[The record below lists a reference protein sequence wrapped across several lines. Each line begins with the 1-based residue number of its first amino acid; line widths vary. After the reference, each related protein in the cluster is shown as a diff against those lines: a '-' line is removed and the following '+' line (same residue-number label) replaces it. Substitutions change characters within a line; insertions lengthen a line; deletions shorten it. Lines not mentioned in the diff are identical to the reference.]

1 VGTDHRE
8 EKRLNRFDRTF
19 WKRVWSLVR
28 LYWLSAQR
36 RRGVKLLTWVAVLA
50 GIGLGVG
57 AYATY
62 LNRDITNALVGKHL
76 PQFYHVMLLAAA
88 AAAVG
93 VLANVFQVYLG
104 SLLYIEW
111 REWLTHYF
119 VDQGFAHRAFY
130 RMGVVG
136 KVDNPDQRIS
146 DDISSFVESTLIF
159 AVTLV
164 FAIAGVITY
173 FAILWSISSSLA
185 LFLIAYS
192 ILGTYFSVVIGR
204 RLVGLN
210 YYQERY
216 QADFRFGL
224 VHIRDNAEP
233 IFMYGGERDET
244 DQLRRRFSKV
254 VENFKQLILW
264 KRNLGFLTDS
274 YGGVAILIPYSFLA
288 AAYVSGRLQFGQ
300 VAQAAT
306 AFMSLHASLSIV
318 VTSFPK
324 IAEYANVVVRLSE
337 FLDEAEAAR
346 EVEIDQRHMT
356 EIVEGPRVGF
366 ERLSVLTPNGD
377 KTLIRDLTADAS
389 ALQPLLVQGPSGI
402 GKTSLIRALAGIWRE
417 GSGTITRPPLCEVMF
432 LPQRPYM
439 ILGSLRD
446 QLTYPRAAGVSD
458 EKLYE
463 VLKTVNLSNL
473 PERFGGLDV
482 EMHWADVLSPGEQQR
497 IAFARLLL
505 NHPRYAFLDEATSA
519 LDVPNEQLMY
529 ELLNSQNIP
538 FLSSGHRPTLLRFHR
553 HILQLSPD
561 HSWKVEP
568 SSEFETLNSA
578 A

>member
-1 VGTDHRE
+1 M
-8 EKRLNRFDRTF
+8 NRFDRAF
-19 WKRVWSLVR
+19 WKQVWSLVR
-28 LYWLSAQR
+28 LYWLSAER
-36 RRGVKLLTWVAVLA
+36 RRGVKLLACVAVLA
-50 GIGLGVG
+50 GVGLTVG

-62 LNRDITNALVGKHL
+62 LNRDITDALVGKHL

-88 AAAVG
+88 AAAVA
-93 VLANVFQVYLG
+93 VLATVLQDYVG
-104 SLLYIEW
+104 GLLSIEW

-130 RMGVVG
+130 RMGLIG

-146 DDISSFVESTLIF
+146 DDIGSFVASTQTF
-159 AVTLV
+159 SVTFV

-185 LFLIAYS
+185 VFLIAYS

-210 YYQERY
+210 YYQERF

-224 VHIRDNAEP
+224 VHVRDNVEP
-233 IFMYGGERDET
+233 IFMYGGERHET

-264 KRNLGFLTDS
+264 KRNLGFLTGS
-274 YGGVAILIPYSFLA
+274 YGGLAILVPYAFLA

-300 VAQAAT
+300 VAQAGA

-318 VTSFPK
+318 VNSFPQ

-337 FLDEAEAAR
+337 FLDEAEAAGKA
-346 EVEIDQRHMT
+346 EIDQRHMT

-366 ERLSVLTPNGD
+366 ERLGVLTPNGD
-377 KTLIRDLTADAS
+377 KTLIRDLTADAT
-389 ALQPLLVQGPSGI
+389 ALQPLLVQGPSGT

-458 EKLYE
+458 EKLHE
-463 VLKTVNLSNL
+463 TLRAVNLSDL
-473 PERFGGLDV
+473 PERFGGLDM

-505 NHPRYAFLDEATSA
+505 NHPRYAFLDEASSA
-519 LDVPNEQLMY
+519 LDVANEQLMY
-529 ELLNSQNIP
+529 ELMNKQHIP

-568 SSEFETLNSA
+568 SLEFEMLNNA

>member
-1 VGTDHRE
+1 
-8 EKRLNRFDRTF
+8 
-19 WKRVWSLVR
+19 
-28 LYWLSAQR
+28 
-36 RRGVKLLTWVAVLA
+36 VKLLSGVAVLA
-50 GIGLGVG
+50 GVGLAVG

-76 PQFYHVMLLAAA
+76 SQFYHVMLFAAA
-88 AAAVG
+88 AAAIA
-93 VLANVFQVYLG
+93 VLARVLEEYVG

-119 VDQGFAHRAFY
+119 VDQGFAHHAFY
-130 RMGVVG
+130 RMGLIG

-146 DDISSFVESTLIF
+146 DDIGSFVESTEIF
-159 AVTLV
+159 TVTLV
-164 FAIAGVITY
+164 FAFAGVITY

-204 RLVGLN
+204 RLIGLN
-210 YYQERY
+210 YRQERF

-224 VHIRDNAEP
+224 VHVRDNLEP
-233 IFMYGGERDET
+233 IFMYGGERHET

-264 KRNLGFLTDS
+264 KRNLGFLTES
-274 YGGVAILIPYSFLA
+274 YGGMAILVPYSFLA
-288 AAYVSGRLQFGQ
+288 ASYVSGRLQFGQ

-306 AFMSLHASLSIV
+306 AFMSLHRSLSIIV
-318 VTSFPK
+318 ANFPQL
-324 IAEYANVVVRLSE
+324 AEYANVVVRLSE

-346 EVEIDQRHMT
+346 EFETAEDQMT
-356 EIVEGPRVGF
+356 KIVEAPRVAL
-366 ERLSVLTPNGD
+366 EHLTVLTPGGD
-377 KTLIRDLTADAS
+377 KTLIGDLSADAS
-389 ALQPLLVQGPSGI
+389 ALEPLLIQGPSGA

-417 GSGTITRPPLCEVMF
+417 GGGTVSRPPLSDVMF

-439 ILGSLRD
+439 ILGSMRD
-446 QLTYPRAAGVSD
+446 QLTYPRASGKSD
-458 EKLYE
+458 EQLHE
-463 VLKTVNLSNL
+463 MLRTVNLSNL
-473 PERFGGLDV
+473 PERFGGLDA

-497 IAFARLLL
+497 LAFARLLL

-529 ELLNSQNIP
+529 ELLNSQRVP
-538 FLSSGHRPTLLRFHR
+538 YLSSGHRPTLLKFHR
-553 HILQLSPD
+553 NILQLSAN
-561 HSWKVEP
+561 HTWKVEP
-568 SSEFETLNSA
+568 SPQFETLTSA

>member
-1 VGTDHRE
+1 
-8 EKRLNRFDRTF
+8 
-19 WKRVWSLVR
+19 
-28 LYWLSAQR
+28 
-36 RRGVKLLTWVAVLA
+36 VKLLAGVAVL
-50 GIGLGVG
+50 GGVGLAVG

-76 PQFYHVMLLAAA
+76 PQFYHVMLFAAA
-88 AAAVG
+88 AAAIG
-93 VLANVFQVYLG
+93 VLAKVLEEYVG

-119 VDQGFAHRAFY
+119 VDQGFAHHAFY
-130 RMGVVG
+130 RMGLIG

-146 DDISSFVESTLIF
+146 DDIGSFVESTEIF
-159 AVTLV
+159 TVTLV
-164 FAIAGVITY
+164 FAFAGVITY

-204 RLVGLN
+204 RLIGLN
-210 YYQERY
+210 YRQERF

-224 VHIRDNAEP
+224 VHVRDNLEP
-233 IFMYGGERDET
+233 IFMYGGERHET

-264 KRNLGFLTDS
+264 KRNLGFLTES
-274 YGGVAILIPYSFLA
+274 YGGMAILVPYSFLA
-288 AAYVSGRLQFGQ
+288 ASYVSGRLQFGQ

-306 AFMSLHASLSIV
+306 AFMSLHRSLSIIV
-318 VTSFPK
+318 ANFPQL
-324 IAEYANVVVRLSE
+324 AEYANVVVRLSE

-346 EVEIDQRHMT
+346 EFETAEDQMT
-356 EIVEGPRVGF
+356 KIVEAPRVAL
-366 ERLSVLTPNGD
+366 EHLTVLTPGGD
-377 KTLIRDLTADAS
+377 KTLIGDLSADAS
-389 ALQPLLVQGPSGI
+389 ALEPLLIQGPSGA

-417 GSGTITRPPLCEVMF
+417 GGGTVSRPPLSDVMF

-439 ILGSLRD
+439 ILGSMRD
-446 QLTYPRAAGVSD
+446 QLTYPRASGKSD
-458 EKLYE
+458 EQLHE
-463 VLKTVNLSNL
+463 MLRTVNLSNL
-473 PERFGGLDV
+473 PERFGGLDA

-497 IAFARLLL
+497 LAFARLLL

-529 ELLNSQNIP
+529 ELLNSQRVP
-538 FLSSGHRPTLLRFHR
+538 YLSSGHRPTLLKFHR
-553 HILQLSPD
+553 NILQLSAN
-561 HSWKVEP
+561 HTWKVEP
-568 SSEFETLNSA
+568 SPQFETLTSA